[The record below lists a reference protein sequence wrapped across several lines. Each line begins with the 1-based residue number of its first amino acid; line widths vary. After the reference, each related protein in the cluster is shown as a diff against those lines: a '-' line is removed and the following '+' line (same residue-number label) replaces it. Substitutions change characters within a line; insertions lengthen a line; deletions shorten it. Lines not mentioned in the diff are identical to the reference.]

1 MIRRLLFSVAILLAL
16 TSPLCAQRSES
27 TLSDAEVEQLREAAY
42 IPSDRILVFIKIL
55 DSRNKAI
62 QDLVAKPRR
71 PGREEDFHDLIEQF
85 TAITDELNDN
95 LDDYGPH
102 HKDIR
107 KSLPKLLEATE
118 RWASNMKALPEI
130 ERINVSRKLALES
143 IRDVREEATK
153 LVEDQK
159 TWFLAHPP
167 PKENKDAPRQ

>member
-62 QDLVAKPRR
+62 QDLIAKPRR

-159 TWFLAHPP
+159 AWFLAHPP

>member
-159 TWFLAHPP
+159 NWFLAHPP